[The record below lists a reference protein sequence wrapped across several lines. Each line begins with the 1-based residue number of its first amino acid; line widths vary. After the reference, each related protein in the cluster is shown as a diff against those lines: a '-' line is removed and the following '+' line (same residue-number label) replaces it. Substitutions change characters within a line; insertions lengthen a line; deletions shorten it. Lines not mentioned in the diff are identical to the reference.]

1 MSRVLFFLHFKSLEL
16 VPCLIL
22 EQVHQ
27 PFFDHILKVSLTSCN
42 FTQGRPILARL
53 EKIEPESEEFRS
65 IGCRDSYLA
74 RL

>member
-16 VPCLIL
+16 IPCLIL
-22 EQVHQ
+22 EQTQ
-27 PFFDHILKVSLTSCN
+27 PDFDHILKASLTSCN

-65 IGCRDSYLA
+65 TGCR
-74 RL
+74 